1 MNPKPQSDEWFELL
15 EQTSPI
21 DMLASWS
28 ESEPTISQ
36 KTMVEELIEREK
48 CLLASLIFCCN
59 LSC

>member
-1 MNPKPQSDEWFELL
+1 
-15 EQTSPI
+15 
-21 DMLASWS
+21 MLASWS

-48 CLLASLIFCCN
+48 MSLASLIFCCN